1 MGVGPA
7 VVAVTGLVMLAW
19 SWGTWP
25 DVIVDFGR
33 ELYVAWRLAAGQRL
47 YADLAYFNGPLSP
60 YVNGL
65 WFRLFGASLRTL
77 VTANIVVLALV
88 TVLFYRIVHDIAG
101 RLAAA
106 TACVTFLVLFA
117 CVQLVRTG
125 NYNFVCPYSH
135 EMTHGLL
142 LALVAVRALSAVSRS
157 GMRAAA
163 GGGLALGLAFLT
175 KPEMF
180 VAAASAGAVAVVT
193 SLRFVRRPLATIATL
208 LGAMILPPLAAVV
221 LLRFGM
227 PSAQAIAGVF
237 GGWPWILRGELASTP
252 FYRLGMGTLDARASV
267 VTMCEATVLYA
278 ITLGPLA
285 LLALR
290 RSLRP
295 VVKVAGLAIVIGF
308 AIAVWQLGP
317 VRWYEAVRPLP
328 LAVAALGID
337 AGVRWMRQPHA
348 EPALVLELSMAV
360 LAAALLAKIVLAAR
374 VYHYGFA
381 LGAPGTLLVVA
392 ALLGRV
398 PSAIARRG
406 GDAGVFRAGVLI
418 LLGLG
423 LAVYLPIAG
432 HWIAQKQ
439 VVVGT
444 GADAF
449 LADDRGTVVNQA
461 LADIATRIA
470 PVETLAVF
478 PEGVMLN
485 YLARRTTPLR
495 QLNFMPVELLMFGED
510 VMAGELASRP
520 PDFVALVHKDSAE
533 YGARF
538 FGRDY
543 GRGLAARI
551 TEHYR
556 VVAQHG
562 AVPFRDERFGILL
575 VARNPD

>member
-7 VVAVTGLVMLAW
+7 VVVVTGVVMLAW

-33 ELYVAWRLAAGQRL
+33 ELYVAWRLADGQRL

-77 VTANIVVLALV
+77 VAANIVVLGLV
-88 TVLFYRIVHDIAG
+88 TALFYRIVHEIAG

-125 NYNFVCPYSH
+125 NYNFICPYSH

-142 LALVAVRALSAVSRS
+142 LALVAVRLLSAVPRR
-157 GMRAAA
+157 GMPAAA

-180 VAAASAGAVAVVT
+180 VAAASAGVVAVVT
-193 SLRFVRRPLATIATL
+193 SLRFVRRPRATIATL
-208 LGAMILPPLAAVV
+208 FGAMILPPLAAVA
-221 LLRFGM
+221 LLGLGM
-227 PSAQAIAGVF
+227 PSTQAIAGVL

-252 FYRLGMGTLDARASV
+252 FYRLGMGTLDPLASV
-267 VTMCEATVLYA
+267 VTMLEATVLYA

-285 LLALR
+285 FLALR
-290 RSLRP
+290 GSLRP
-295 VVKVAGLAIVIGF
+295 VVKAAGLAIVIGF

-317 VRWYEAVRPLP
+317 VRWYEAARPLP
-328 LAVAALGID
+328 LAVAALAID
-337 AGVRWMRQPHA
+337 AGVRLMRGRD
-348 EPALVLELSMAV
+348 PALVLELSMAV
-360 LAAALLAKIVLAAR
+360 LSAALLAKIVLAAR
-374 VYHYGFA
+374 IHHYGFA
-381 LGAPGTLLVVA
+381 LGAPGTVLVVA

-406 GDAGVFRAGVLI
+406 GDARVFRAGVLV

-423 LAVYLPIAG
+423 LAVYLPVAG
-432 HWIAQKQ
+432 HWIAQKR
-439 VVVGT
+439 VVVGR

-449 LADDRGTVVNQA
+449 LADERGTVVNQA

-470 PVETLAVF
+470 PAGTLAVF
-478 PEGVMLN
+478 PEGVMLD

-495 QLNFMPVELLMFGED
+495 NLNFMPVELLMFGED
-510 VMAGELASRP
+510 AMAGELASHP

-538 FGRDY
+538 FGHDY
-543 GRGLAARI
+543 GRDLAAWI
-551 TEHYR
+551 TGHYR

-562 AVPFRDERFGILL
+562 ALPFHDERFGILL
-575 VARNPD
+575 LARHTD